1 MRLLEA
7 LQKFFFCGFY
17 FFEVHFLFVFESFWA
32 LLFDP
37 FLIAVGGLKHSL
49 CLGEASAGYFV
60 LLLALFSNQHLTL
73 ALHVLVNLR
82 FELKLLKFDHSFI
95 D

>member
-37 FLIAVGGLKHSL
+37 FLTAVGGGKHSL
-49 CLGEASAGYFV
+49 CLGEASAGYF
-60 LLLALFSNQHLTL
+60 LLLILFSNQHLTL

-82 FELKLLKFDHSFI
+82 FELQLLKFDLSFI